1 MSESADKES
10 KTEEATE
17 KKIRDTVEKGKLPF
31 SKEAPVF
38 TSFLAVLLFTVFFAH
53 EDVARLG
60 GFLSMF
66 LERADSWTLATE
78 MDAIALY
85 RLVLT
90 EIVKMIAVFM
100 LLVMAAGITASAFQN
115 APRFVLDRIQPKA
128 SHISLKQGWT
138 RLFGVKGM
146 VEFAKSLAKLGF
158 ASTFLVLVMG
168 DAHHDLLAGMMTPP
182 AAFGMVIR
190 DLVVDILTTMTF
202 IMALIA
208 AADLAWSRFHW
219 KHDLRMTKQEV
230 KDELKQSDGDPV
242 VKARMRSLQRDRAR
256 NRMMAAVP
264 RATLIIANPTHFSIA
279 LRYVREESAAPI
291 VLAKGQDLLALKIR
305 EIAEEHNVPIF
316 ENVEL
321 ARAMYKQVSVDSV
334 IPSQFYQ
341 AVAELIRIIYG
352 NKAQPSPGK
361 GIS

>member
-1 MSESADKES
+1 MSEPADKDS

-31 SKEAPVF
+31 SKETPVF
-38 TSFLAVLLFTVFFAH
+38 ASFLAMLVFMLFFAH
-53 EDVARLG
+53 QDAARLG

-66 LERADSWTLATE
+66 LEKADAWPLATE
-78 MDAIALY
+78 LDAIALY
-85 RLVLT
+85 RLVLV

-100 LLVMAAGITASAFQN
+100 VLVMIAGIFASALQN

-128 SHISLKQGWT
+128 SRISLKQGWT
-138 RLFGVKGM
+138 RLFGMQGM

-158 ASTFLVLVMG
+158 ASTFLVLAMG
-168 DAHHDLLAGMMTPP
+168 DAPRALLSGMITQP
-182 AAFGMVIR
+182 AAFAMVIR
-190 DLVVDILTTMTF
+190 DLIVDILLTMTF

-208 AADLAWSRFHW
+208 AADFVWSRFHW

-291 VLAKGQDLLALKIR
+291 VVAKGQDLLALKIR
-305 EIAEEHNVPIF
+305 AIAEEHNVPIF

-321 ARAMYKQVSVDSV
+321 ARAMYKQVSVDSM
-334 IPSQFYQ
+334 IPPQFYQ
-341 AVAELIRIIYG
+341 AVAELVRIIHG
-352 NKAQPSPGK
+352 NAAQPSAK
-361 GIS
+361 ARA